1 MSTRDPMDGPGGPEE
16 GVTMSSFLSRWTGR
30 PEREETFLGNVEQ
43 GQPEPLPAP
52 KRRPQAL
59 TWAASPALE
68 RVQRELDEQV
78 RTIEE
83 AKRLLEERLSPF
95 QRHLWE
101 QRRNV
106 DQALKLLEAR
116 IKPLRQYI
124 AGEESNLER
133 VGSVLK
139 TDLTDQFEAFEKI
152 LTEQRQILERAQR
165 YLEEQPRPLAQ
176 FLEDQQR
183 AIEHVF
189 RDVEEKFEPFGRYLK
204 EQQKLIEALAEPRI
218 TEEFDSLASFCG
230 ERQAALERY
239 ATAAE
244 YRPQILFAELEE
256 IYQKYKLQDA
266 GKSKLLSRVLEQTRQ
281 ADLRLHDALRPLPR
295 EEPRPPRIEASP

>member
-1 MSTRDPMDGPGGPEE
+1 MDGHGGSEE
-16 GVTMSSFLSRWTGR
+16 GVTMSSFLSWWTGR
-30 PEREETFLGNVEQ
+30 PEQGETFLENVEQ

-52 KRRPQAL
+52 KRRSQAL

-83 AKRLLEERLSPF
+83 AKRLLEERLSPL

-124 AGEESNLER
+124 AGEESNLQR
-133 VGSVLK
+133 VGTVLK
-139 TDLTDQFEAFEKI
+139 TELTDQFEAFEKI

-189 RDVEEKFEPFGRYLK
+189 HDVEEKFEPFGRYLK
-204 EQQKLIEALAEPRI
+204 EQQKLIEALAEPRL
-218 TEEFDSLASFCG
+218 TEEFDTLAGYCG

-244 YRPQILFAELEE
+244 YRPQVLFAELDD
-256 IYQKYKLQDA
+256 IYQKYKMQDA
-266 GKSKLLSRVLEQTRQ
+266 GKSKLLGRVLEQTRQ
-281 ADLRLHDALRPLPR
+281 ADLRLQDALRPLPR
-295 EEPRPPRIEASP
+295 EEPRPPRIEAAP